1 MKTIFTIGY
10 TQKSAKNFFEIL
22 TKNKIDI
29 LIDIRLNN
37 TGQLAGFTKKDD
49 LQYFLKIFN
58 ISYEYWK
65 DFAPTKELRDNYHK
79 TKNWNDYEIVYKKLL
94 KDRKVINKID
104 FSKYHNKTIV
114 LLCSE
119 PKADRCH
126 RRLAAEEISKI
137 TGKEIGNL

>member
-137 TGKEIGNL
+137 TGKEIGHL